1 MIKKLLNIISKI
13 TVGSFI
19 YLTGICCAT
28 AQQDPQFSQYTFNTS
43 IVNAAYAGQRDA
55 ISTTGLYRS
64 QWMNI
69 EGAPETLTFGVHS
82 PINRKI
88 GIGLNAVSDRLGP
101 IESLNINGNFSY
113 TIKLSHF
120 TTRELSF
127 GVNAGIKTLQ
137 SNFSSGI
144 AQQSERLFS
153 ENINLN
159 APVFGLGIYLDTD
172 RAFLGLS
179 VPNFLETTHYDDFE
193 NTIASE
199 KWHLFLIGG
208 YVLPLDNL
216 IKLKPSF
223 LVKGVEGAPL
233 IVDLSMSA
241 LFSNVFSLGVSYR
254 LGDAINAILGFQISK
269 KLYFGYAYDAT
280 VSRLANTGG
289 SSHELLVRF
298 EWSKRKKKC
307 NCYPKFY

>member
-1 MIKKLLNIISKI
+1 MIKKLLNIISKN

-19 YLTGICCAT
+19 YLTVICNAT

-55 ISTTGLYRS
+55 ISATVLYRS
-64 QWMNI
+64 QWMGL

-113 TIKLSHF
+113 TIKLSRF
-120 TTRELSF
+120 ATRELSF
-127 GVNAGIKTLQ
+127 GINAGVKTLQ
-137 SNFSSGI
+137 SNFALGNV
-144 AQQSERLFS
+144 QQSELLFS
-153 ENINLN
+153 ENINLTS
-159 APVFGLGIYLDTD
+159 PVFGLGIYLDID

-179 VPNFLETTHYDDFE
+179 IPNFLETKHYDDFE

-199 KWHLFLIGG
+199 KWHFFLIGG
-208 YVLPLDNL
+208 YVFPLNDVV
-216 IKLKPSF
+216 KLKPSF

-233 IVDLSMSA
+233 IADLSMSA
-241 LFSNVFSLGVSYR
+241 LFSNVLSLGASYR

-269 KLYFGYAYDAT
+269 KLYLGYAYDAT
-280 VSRLANTGG
+280 VSRLANAGG
-289 SSHELLVRF
+289 TSHELLVRF